1 MKRFYHLL
9 LTKTNLHA
17 RLSILFLSLIFLS
30 VTAVGVTSYI
40 QAKQMTITT
49 IEDRLVR
56 EAQLIGYIAEN
67 LHFLYVSDEDYFMQ
81 QLNSNIRTQ
90 QSQLET
96 DGMESDF
103 FYIADNSV
111 TPFPVS
117 ADSLPN
123 IPDSLVQ
130 TITESQDGQLQ
141 RVIDGETYTITFQ
154 QMDEI
159 NGTYVLLVPTQSFM
173 APVNSMGFVSI
184 LITATSIILS
194 TILIILFV
202 RTLTKPLSVLRD
214 TMREVRNGN
223 LQNSVAMKTT
233 IPEFVSLHRSYDSM
247 INQMTTMFNELKK
260 TAVELS
266 RTGKTLEHSSD
277 DALQYSH
284 DLTESIN
291 VVKLGAEQ
299 TANSSESSVASFI
312 TMKNKTEDIITNMA
326 IVFSNSKRMG
336 NTAITGEKH
345 ISRLINTTQ
354 AFENDFEHL
363 TKTIQQVN
371 EYSMSISNSVGLIQG
386 IAEQTKLLAL
396 NATIEAARAGES
408 GKGFSVVANEV
419 GKLAEQS
426 SATAAK
432 ITQSIS
438 NMGNITSNATEEFEQ
453 MLNKIGL
460 NITTA
465 NDAKLSLDNLMKEIA
480 KVGTKLQD
488 MNAELESLKNEIPA
502 LEYAADEFASV
513 SQETLASAEEMRV
526 KSEQQYEQMQ
536 RTHEVGLTISGLSK
550 SLERVT
556 TQFEIESSTP

>member
-223 LQNSVAMKTT
+223 LQNSAAMKTT

-438 NMGNITSNATEEFEQ
+438 NMGNITSNATEEFKQ

-480 KVGTKLQD
+480 KVETKLQD

-556 TQFEIESSTP
+556 TQFEIESSNP

>member
-223 LQNSVAMKTT
+223 LQNSAAMKTT

-465 NDAKLSLDNLMKEIA
+465 SDAKLSLDNLMKEIA

>member
-1 MKRFYHLL
+1 M
-9 LTKTNLHA
+9 
-17 RLSILFLSLIFLS
+17 
-30 VTAVGVTSYI
+30 
-40 QAKQMTITT
+40 QAKQMTINT

-56 EAQLIGYIAEN
+56 EAQLIGYIAAN
-67 LHFLYVSDEDYFMQ
+67 LHFLYVSDENYFMQ

-90 QSQLET
+90 QSQLEA
-96 DGMESDF
+96 DGMKSDF

-117 ADSLPN
+117 TDSLPD
-123 IPDSLVQ
+123 IPDSLIQ
-130 TITESQDGQLQ
+130 TITESQEGQLK
-141 RVIDGETYTITFQ
+141 RVIDGEEYTVTYQ

-159 NGTYVLLVPTQSFM
+159 NGTYVLLVPTKSFM
-173 APVNSMGFVSI
+173 GPVNSMGVVSI
-184 LITATSIILS
+184 IITATSIILS

-214 TMREVRNGN
+214 TMKEVRNGN
-223 LQNSVAMKTT
+223 LQHSVTLKTT

-247 INQMTTMFNELKK
+247 IHQMTTMFNELKK

-266 RTGKTLEHSSD
+266 HTGKTLEHSSD
-277 DALQYSH
+277 DALQFSH

-312 TMKNKTEDIITNMA
+312 TMKNKTEDIIANMDM
-326 IVFSNSKRMG
+326 VFSNSERMG

-345 ISRLINTTQ
+345 ISRLINSTQ

-363 TKTIQQVN
+363 TKTIKQVN
-371 EYSMSISNSVGLIQG
+371 DYSMSISNLVGLIQG

-396 NATIEAARAGES
+396 NAAIEAARAGES
-408 GKGFSVVANEV
+408 GRGFSVVANEV

-426 SATAAK
+426 SSTAAK

-438 NMGNITSNATEEFEQ
+438 NMENITSNATDEFEQ
-453 MLNKIGL
+453 MLKKIGL
-460 NITTA
+460 NITA
-465 NDAKLSLDNLMKEIA
+465 ASDAKFSLDNLMKEIA
-480 KVGTKLQD
+480 EVGNKLQD
-488 MNAELESLKNEIPA
+488 MNAELKSLKNEIPA

-550 SLERVT
+550 SLAHVT
-556 TQFEIESSTP
+556 TQFEIDQPT

>member
-223 LQNSVAMKTT
+223 LQNSAAMKTT

-465 NDAKLSLDNLMKEIA
+465 SDAKLSLDNLMKEIA

-556 TQFEIESSTP
+556 TQFEIESSNP

>member
-223 LQNSVAMKTT
+223 LQNSAAMKTT

>member
-1 MKRFYHLL
+1 M
-9 LTKTNLHA
+9 
-17 RLSILFLSLIFLS
+17 SILFLSLIFLS

-223 LQNSVAMKTT
+223 LQNSAAMKTT

-465 NDAKLSLDNLMKEIA
+465 SDAKLSLDNLMKEIA

>member
-247 INQMTTMFNELKK
+247 IHQMTTMFNELKK

-465 NDAKLSLDNLMKEIA
+465 SDAKLSLDNLMKEIA

-556 TQFEIESSTP
+556 TQFEIESSNP

>member
-223 LQNSVAMKTT
+223 LQNSAAMKTT

-556 TQFEIESSTP
+556 TQFEIESSNP

>member
-465 NDAKLSLDNLMKEIA
+465 SDAKLSLDNLMKEIA

-556 TQFEIESSTP
+556 TQFEIESSNP

>member
-223 LQNSVAMKTT
+223 LQNSAAMKTT

-371 EYSMSISNSVGLIQG
+371 EYSISISNSVGLIQG

-465 NDAKLSLDNLMKEIA
+465 SDAKLSLDNLMKEIA

-556 TQFEIESSTP
+556 TQFEIESSNP

>member
-184 LITATSIILS
+184 LITATNIILS

-223 LQNSVAMKTT
+223 LQNSAAMKTT

-465 NDAKLSLDNLMKEIA
+465 SDAKLSLDNLMKEIA

>member
-223 LQNSVAMKTT
+223 LQNSAAMKTT

-371 EYSMSISNSVGLIQG
+371 EYSISISNSVGLIQG

-465 NDAKLSLDNLMKEIA
+465 SDAKLSLDNLMKEIA

>member
-1 MKRFYHLL
+1 MKWFYHLL

-223 LQNSVAMKTT
+223 LQNSAAMKTT

-465 NDAKLSLDNLMKEIA
+465 SDAKLSLDNLMKEIA

>member
-1 MKRFYHLL
+1 MKRLYHLL

-30 VTAVGVTSYI
+30 VTAVGGTSYI
-40 QAKQMTITT
+40 QAKQMTINT
-49 IEDRLVR
+49 IEDRLIR
-56 EAQLIGYIAEN
+56 EAQLIGYIAAN

-81 QLNSNIRTQ
+81 QLNANIRTQ
-90 QSQLET
+90 QTQLET
-96 DGMESDF
+96 DGMESEF
-103 FYIADNSV
+103 FYITDNSV
-111 TPFPVS
+111 TPFPIS

-130 TITESQDGQLQ
+130 TISDSQEGQLQ
-141 RVIDGETYTITFQ
+141 RVIDGEAYTITFQ

-214 TMREVRNGN
+214 TMLEVRNGN
-223 LQNSVAMKTT
+223 HQHSVAMKTT

-247 INQMTTMFNELKK
+247 IHQMTTMFNELKK
-260 TAVELS
+260 TAVDLS

-312 TMKNKTEDIITNMA
+312 TMKNKTEDIITNMDM
-326 IVFSNSKRMG
+326 VFSSSERMG
-336 NTAITGEKH
+336 ATAITGEKH

-354 AFENDFEHL
+354 TFENDFEHL
-363 TKTIQQVN
+363 TQTIKQVN
-371 EYSMSISNSVGLIQG
+371 DYSISISNLVGLIQG

-396 NATIEAARAGES
+396 NATIEAARAGEA

-426 SATAAK
+426 SSTAAQ

-438 NMGNITSNATEEFEQ
+438 NMESITSNATDEFEQ
-453 MLNKIGL
+453 MLKKIGT

-465 NDAKLSLDNLMKEIA
+465 SDAKLSLDNLMKEITE
-480 KVGTKLQD
+480 VGTKLQG
-488 MNAELESLKNEIPA
+488 MNLELKSLKNEIPA

-556 TQFEIESSTP
+556 TQFEIDQPT

>member
-17 RLSILFLSLIFLS
+17 RLSMLFLSLIFLS

-260 TAVELS
+260 TAVELL

-488 MNAELESLKNEIPA
+488 MNVELESLKNEIPA

-556 TQFEIESSTP
+556 TQFEIESSNP

>member
-17 RLSILFLSLIFLS
+17 RLSMLFLSLIFLS

-223 LQNSVAMKTT
+223 LQNSAAMKTT

-556 TQFEIESSTP
+556 TQFEIESSNP

>member
-312 TMKNKTEDIITNMA
+312 TMKNKTEDIITNMDT
-326 IVFSNSKRMG
+326 VFSNSKRMG

-465 NDAKLSLDNLMKEIA
+465 SDAKLSLDNLMKEIA

-556 TQFEIESSTP
+556 TQFEIESSNP

>member
-556 TQFEIESSTP
+556 TQFEIESSNP